1 MGVLIMQ
8 SNETATEKQM
18 HLPDERRAAKRSSSL
33 IRSAKFISARG
44 EFVCTIR
51 DASQNGIALKMFHE
65 FPQCTE
71 VALEL
76 RNGASFELK
85 RVRGEGD
92 TAGFV
97 FAEGTDVVRLLD
109 ENWHYPKRGLRLNIA
124 MPITLETRDGTVLEA
139 FTDNISQQG
148 AGIECE
154 TAFAVDQPLTLSSA
168 HLAKIPAKVR
178 WCRDGQYGL
187 VFDNTFSLREFA
199 LLGAR
204 LQCPGLV
211 PGEERLGWA
220 A

>member
-1 MGVLIMQ
+1 MQ
-8 SNETATEKQM
+8 SNETAIEEQE
-18 HLPDERRAAKRSSSL
+18 HAPDERRASKRSASL
-33 IRSAKFISARG
+33 IRAGKLVSARG

-51 DASQNGIALKMFHE
+51 DASQDGIALKMFHE
-65 FPQCTE
+65 FPQCPE

-85 RVRGEGD
+85 RVHGEGD
-92 TAGFV
+92 TAGFA
-97 FAEGTDVVRLLD
+97 FADDIDVVKLLD
-109 ENWHYPKRGLRLNIA
+109 DNWHYPKRGVRLNIT
-124 MPITLETRDGTVLEA
+124 MPIKLETRDGTVVEA

-148 AGIECE
+148 AGIECQ
-154 TAFAVDQPLTLSSA
+154 TAFAVNQPLMLSSD

-187 VFDNTFSLREFA
+187 VFDNTFSLRDFA

-211 PGEERLGWA
+211 PGEDRLGWA